1 VAQGNERRRDRYR
14 AQVRAEIKEIA
25 LARIAADGVAALTLT
40 AIARELGVSGPA
52 LYKYFGGRDE
62 LLTELISD
70 GCTDLAAT
78 LRSGADCTAGQPA
91 RARLH
96 ALAAAYRDWA
106 VAAPHR
112 YLLLTGTPVARH
124 AGPPGPTAGARG
136 VLCPLIGVLAAGTAW
151 AAAEPLRAEL
161 AQWIATEPAIGDW
174 VRGCLPPGATIPAD
188 IVLAWTVTAWVRLHG
203 VVGVEAAG
211 SFAGMG
217 LRPGTVLA
225 VEVEAL
231 ADSVGLPAAA

>member
-1 VAQGNERRRDRYR
+1 MAQGNEQRRARYR

-25 LARIAADGVAALTLT
+25 LARIATDGVAALTLT
-40 AIARELGVSGPA
+40 AIAKELGVSGPA
-52 LYKYFGGRDE
+52 LYKYFGGRDA

-70 GCTDLAAT
+70 GYTDLAAI
-78 LRSGADCTAGQPA
+78 LRSVADTTAGQPA

-96 ALAAAYRDWA
+96 ALAAAYRGWV

-112 YLLLTGTPVARH
+112 YLLLTGTPVPRYEAP
-124 AGPPGPTAGARG
+124 ADTIGQARG
-136 VLCPLIGVLAAGTAW
+136 VLSPLIGVLAAGTAW
-151 AAAEPLRAEL
+151 PAAEPLRAEL
-161 AQWIATEPAIGDW
+161 AQWIADEPAVGDW
-174 VRGCLPPGATIPAD
+174 VRGSLPPGATIPAD
-188 IVLAWTVTAWVRLHG
+188 LVLAWAVTAWVRLHG

-217 LRPGTVLA
+217 LRPATVLA

-231 ADSVGLPAAA
+231 ADSVGLLAAA